1 MRVAPAGW
9 YRYDLVWHKTTPTG
23 FLNAK
28 KAPLRNHEL
37 ILIFSPMP
45 LGKHTYNP
53 QKTYG
58 HVRKVSKASS
68 KVGCKETELYG
79 KAGLTTYD
87 STERYPLSVMTF
99 KTDRQKSAIH
109 PNQKPVELLRYL
121 IRTYTNP
128 GKLKLYVFEAIKN
141 YAPDDILIISNQGGI
156 EKGFVDKEMF
166 EYKFDYISNA
176 LEDYTDISVSAYY
189 CESNNKRNV
198 NRKPNIG
205 MIKEYMD
212 FIEYMN
218 NDEDE
223 EEKIVYDTILMIG
236 DASGKEG
243 QFSDSDKKTA
253 ENFGCEYMDVD
264 DFVYK
269 YKG

>member
-58 HVRKVSKASS
+58 HARKVSKASS
-68 KVGCKETELYG
+68 KAGCKETELYG

-128 GKLKLYVFEAIKN
+128 GDAVMDPVAGSGTTGIAAYEEGRDCLL
-141 YAPDDILIISNQGGI
+141 I
-156 EKGFVDKEMF
+156 EKDPQFF
-166 EYKFDYISNA
+166 EDMMNRF
-176 LEDYTDISVSAYY
+176 
-189 CESNNKRNV
+189 SNN
-198 NRKPNIG
+198 NIK
-205 MIKEYMD
+205 IENCE
-212 FIEYMN
+212 FICMR
-218 NDEDE
+218 
-223 EEKIVYDTILMIG
+223 
-236 DASGKEG
+236 
-243 QFSDSDKKTA
+243 
-253 ENFGCEYMDVD
+253 
-264 DFVYK
+264 
-269 YKG
+269 

>member
-1 MRVAPAGW
+1 MIDTNAFMLDRHIDKIVEIAVRNKKRITVKLS
-9 YRYDLVWHKTTPTG
+9 YNTYLKTVFNHKFVIKFANYLKNIISACEFIPYVNFAINVRGYTDKELDTLKDELPQEMIDISSFHLFNSYG
-23 FLNAK
+23 RAENDKSLP
-28 KAPLRNHEL
+28 PLRIN
-37 ILIFSPMP
+37 
-45 LGKHTYNP
+45 
-53 QKTYG
+53 
-58 HVRKVSKASS
+58 
-68 KVGCKETELYG
+68 
-79 KAGLTTYD
+79 D
-87 STERYPLSVMTF
+87 
-99 KTDRQKSAIH
+99 
-109 PNQKPVELLRYL
+109 
-121 IRTYTNP
+121 
-128 GKLKLYVFEAIKN
+128 VFEAIKN

-156 EKGFVDKEMF
+156 EKGFVDREMF

-189 CESNNKRNV
+189 CDSNNKRNA

-264 DFVYK
+264 DFVDK

>member
-1 MRVAPAGW
+1 MKKCKLLIT
-9 YRYDLVWHKTTPTG
+9 DLDGT
-23 FLNAK
+23 
-28 KAPLRNHEL
+28 L
-37 ILIFSPMP
+37 IE
-45 LGKHTYNP
+45 T
-53 QKTYG
+53 
-58 HVRKVSKASS
+58 VS
-68 KVGCKETELYG
+68 G
-79 KAGLTTYD
+79 D
-87 STERYPLSVMTF
+87 TF
-99 KTDRQKSAIH
+99 PKGIWDM
-109 PNQKPVELLRYL
+109 
-121 IRTYTNP
+121 
-128 GKLKLYVFEAIKN
+128 KLKLYVFEAIKN

-176 LEDYTDISVSAYY
+176 LEDYTDVSVSAYY
-189 CESNNKRNV
+189 CESNNKRNA

-253 ENFGCEYMDVD
+253 ERTSGVSIWMWMILWINIKTDNENKKDRMIISYPSIIM
-264 DFVYK
+264 
-269 YKG
+269 

>member
-1 MRVAPAGW
+1 MKKCKLLIT
-9 YRYDLVWHKTTPTG
+9 DLDGT
-23 FLNAK
+23 
-28 KAPLRNHEL
+28 L
-37 ILIFSPMP
+37 I
-45 LGKHTYNP
+45 
-53 QKTYG
+53 
-58 HVRKVSKASS
+58 
-68 KVGCKETELYG
+68 ET
-79 KAGLTTYD
+79 
-87 STERYPLSVMTF
+87 LSGDTF
-99 KTDRQKSAIH
+99 PKGIWDM
-109 PNQKPVELLRYL
+109 
-121 IRTYTNP
+121 
-128 GKLKLYVFEAIKN
+128 KLKLYVFEAIKN

-198 NRKPNIG
+198 NRKPDIG

-253 ENFGCEYMDVD
+253 ENFGREYMDVD

-269 YKG
+269 YNNR